1 MPQNPFGQFHPV
13 PTAQDLLDYAFKR
26 ASTSNVETGSTATH
40 LQRARKK
47 EIERITTAI
56 DYLTDRL
63 QSIVKSVPN
72 LQELPDFYRELSH
85 LLVDNDQL
93 KLNLGKLSGVVGV
106 LKKLRRE
113 FTHPIKYAKNPHD
126 AEQARVQAFGRISS
140 VIAKQKD
147 TLEFLDLVQKSLKKI
162 PIIESD
168 ELSIV
173 VAGYPNVGK
182 SSLVAQIS
190 TGRPEIAPYPF
201 TTKEIGIG
209 HYYSEKQEDRFTK
222 FARFQII
229 DTPGILD
236 RPMATRNE
244 IEKQAILA
252 LRRLADGIIFIFD
265 PTETCG
271 FELPHQVNLFKEVR
285 TSFPNTQIIIV
296 YNKMDLF
303 TEDQFRRLL
312 EMLGDLKDTPSF
324 KVNAKTG
331 EHSKDVLEYILN
343 LVKQRYQKKLM
354 VPKTLSL

>member
-1 MPQNPFGQFHPV
+1 MV
-13 PTAQDLLDYAFKR
+13 PTAQELLDYAFKR
-26 ASTSNVETGSTATH
+26 ASTSNVQAGSTATH
-40 LQRARKK
+40 IQRAKKK

-63 QSIVKSVPN
+63 QGIVKSVPN
-72 LQELPDFYRELSH
+72 LQALPDFYRELSH

-106 LKKLRRE
+106 LKKLRRDL
-113 FTHPIKYAKNPHD
+113 TRPIKIAKNPHE
-126 AEQARVQAFGRISS
+126 AEQFRVQAFGRMSS
-140 VIAKQKD
+140 VITKQKE
-147 TLEFLDLVQKSLKKI
+147 TLEFLNQIHQALKKI

-209 HYYSEKQEDRFTK
+209 HYYSDNQEDRFTK

-236 RPMATRNE
+236 RPMASRNE

-271 FELPHQVNLFKEVR
+271 FEMPHQVNLFREVQS
-285 TSFPNTQIIIV
+285 SFPKTQLIIV
-296 YNKMDLF
+296 FNKMDMF
-303 TEDQFRRLL
+303 TAEQFRRLMEL
-312 EMLGDLKDTPSF
+312 LGDVKDIPSF

-331 EHSKDVLEYILN
+331 ENSKQVLEYILN
-343 LVKQRYQKKLM
+343 LVKQRYQAKPM
-354 VPKTLSL
+354 VPKSLS

>member
-1 MPQNPFGQFHPV
+1 MPQNPFGQFNPV
-13 PTAQDLLDYAFKR
+13 PAAQELLDYAFKR

-47 EIERITTAI
+47 ENERITTAI

-63 QSIVKSVPN
+63 QGIVKSVPN

-93 KLNLGKLSGVVGV
+93 KLNLGKLSGVVSV
-106 LKKLRRE
+106 LKKLRRDL
-113 FTHPIKYAKNPHD
+113 TYPIRTAKNPHD
-126 AEQARVQAFGRISS
+126 AEQYRVQAFGRISS
-140 VIAKQKD
+140 VITKQKD
-147 TLEFLDLVQKSLKKI
+147 TLEFLDHVQQALRKI
-162 PIIESD
+162 PIIEPD
-168 ELSIV
+168 QLSIV

-182 SSLVAQIS
+182 SSLVAHIS

-201 TTKEIGIG
+201 TTKEISLG

-222 FARFQII
+222 FARFQIV

-252 LRRLADGIIFIFD
+252 LRRLADGIIFMFD

-271 FELPHQVNLFKEVR
+271 FELPHQVNLYNEVR
-285 TSFPNTQIIIV
+285 ELFPSTQVIIV
-296 YNKMDLF
+296 MNKMDLY
-303 TEDQFRRLL
+303 TEAQLKRLTDL
-312 EMLGDLKDTPSF
+312 LGDLKETPIF
-324 KVNAKTG
+324 KINAKTG
-331 EHSKDVLEYILN
+331 ENSKEVLEFILN
-343 LVKQRYQKKLM
+343 LVRQRYQAKPM
-354 VPKTLSL
+354 VPKKLS

>member
-1 MPQNPFGQFHPV
+1 MPA
-13 PTAQDLLDYAFKR
+13 AQELLDYAFKR

-63 QSIVKSVPN
+63 QGIVKSVPN

-93 KLNLGKLSGVVGV
+93 KLNLGKLSGVVSV
-106 LKKLRRE
+106 LKKMRRE
-113 FTHPIKYAKNPHD
+113 FTYPIKFAKNPHD
-126 AEQARVQAFGRISS
+126 AEQSRVQAFGRISS
-140 VIAKQKD
+140 VITKQKD
-147 TLEFLDLVQKSLKKI
+147 TLEFLDQVQRALKKI

-182 SSLVAQIS
+182 SSLVEKIS

-209 HYYSEKQEDRFTK
+209 HYYSENQEDRFTK
-222 FARFQII
+222 FSRFQIV

-236 RPMATRNE
+236 RPMASRNE

-252 LRRLADGIIFIFD
+252 LRRLADGIIFMFD

-285 TSFPNTQIIIV
+285 ATFPDTQLIIV
-296 YNKMDLF
+296 FNKMDLY
-303 TEDQFRRLL
+303 TEEQLHRLFDL
-312 EMLGDLKDTPSF
+312 LGDVKDIPYF
-324 KVNAKTG
+324 KINAKTG
-331 EHSKDVLEYILN
+331 EHSKEVLDYILN
-343 LVKQRYQKKLM
+343 LVKQRYQKMPM
-354 VPKTLSL
+354 VPKNLS

>member
-1 MPQNPFGQFHPV
+1 MV
-13 PTAQDLLDYAFKR
+13 PAAQELLDYAFKR
-26 ASTSNVETGSTATH
+26 ASTSNVETGKTATH
-40 LQRARKK
+40 IQRAKKK

-56 DYLTDRL
+56 DYLTERL
-63 QSIVKSVPN
+63 QGIVKSVPN
-72 LQELPDFYRELSH
+72 LQDLPDFYRELSH

-93 KLNLGKLSGVVGV
+93 KLNLGKLSGSVGV

-113 FTHPIKYAKNPHD
+113 LTNPIKYANTPHE
-126 AEQARVQAFGRISS
+126 AEQFRVQAFGRVSS

-147 TLEFLDLVQKSLKKI
+147 SLEFLNQVHQALRKI
-162 PIIESD
+162 PIVESD

-236 RPMATRNE
+236 RPMSSRNE

-271 FELPHQVNLFKEVR
+271 FEMPHQVNLFKEVKE
-285 TSFPNTQIIIV
+285 SFPNTQLIIV
-296 YNKMDLF
+296 FNKMDLF
-303 TEDQFRRLL
+303 TEEQLQRLL
-312 EMLGDLKDTPSF
+312 KMLGDLKDVPSF

-331 EHSKDVLEYILN
+331 DHSKEVLEYILN
-343 LVKQRYQKKLM
+343 LVKSRYQAKPM

>member
-13 PTAQDLLDYAFKR
+13 PAAQDLLDYAFKR
-26 ASTSNVETGSTATH
+26 ASTSNVQTGSTATH
-40 LQRARKK
+40 IQRAKKK

-106 LKKLRRE
+106 LKKLRGELTR
-113 FTHPIKYAKNPHD
+113 PIKIAKTPHD
-126 AEQARVQAFGRISS
+126 AEQYRVQAFGRISS
-140 VIAKQKD
+140 VITKQRE
-147 TLEFLDLVQKSLKKI
+147 TLEYLNQIHQALHKI

-271 FELPHQVNLFKEVR
+271 FEIPHQVNLFKEIR
-285 TSFPNTQIIIV
+285 TSFPNTQVIIV
-296 YNKMDLF
+296 FNKMDLF
-303 TEDQFRRLL
+303 TEDQLRKLL
-312 EMLGDLKDTPSF
+312 ELLGDVKDLPSF
-324 KVNAKTG
+324 KINAKTG
-331 EHSKDVLEYILN
+331 EHSKEVLDFILN
-343 LVKQRYQKKLM
+343 LVKERYRAKPVTPRKL
-354 VPKTLSL
+354 P

>member
-1 MPQNPFGQFHPV
+1 MV
-13 PTAQDLLDYAFKR
+13 PAAQELLDYAFKR
-26 ASTSNVETGSTATH
+26 ASTSNVEAGSTATH
-40 LQRARKK
+40 IQRARKK
-47 EIERITTAI
+47 ENERIVTAI

-63 QSIVKSVPN
+63 QGIVKSVPN

-93 KLNLGKLSGVVGV
+93 KLNLGKLSGSVGV

-113 FTHPIKYAKNPHD
+113 LAHPILFAKNPHD
-126 AEQARVQAFGRISS
+126 AEQLRVQAFGRISS

-147 TLEFLDLVQKSLKKI
+147 SLEFLNQVHQALRKI
-162 PIIESD
+162 PIVESD

-190 TGRPEIAPYPF
+190 TGKPEIAPYPF

-209 HYYSEKQEDRFTK
+209 HYYSEKDEDRFTK

-236 RPMATRNE
+236 RPMASRNE

-252 LRRLADGIIFIFD
+252 LRRLADGVIFIFD

-271 FELPHQVNLFKEVR
+271 FEIPHQVNLFKEIR
-285 TSFPNTQIIIV
+285 ESFPSTQLIIV
-296 YNKMDLF
+296 FNKMDIF
-303 TEDQFRRLL
+303 TEEQLHRLSEL
-312 EMLGDLKDTPSF
+312 LGDIKDIPNF
-324 KVNAKTG
+324 KINAKTG
-331 EHSKDVLEYILN
+331 ENSREVLEYILE
-343 LVKQRYQKKLM
+343 LVKRRYRAKP
-354 VPKTLSL
+354 VVARAT